1 MVDREKVE
9 REAEEIVRR
18 FSQVLERYSFEDVEE
33 YYILDSKN
41 VLREDEEPT
50 VDPSFREDV
59 LKIAPKT
66 RDGYIVVEKSK
77 WE

>member
-9 REAEEIVRR
+9 KEAEEIVRR
-18 FSQVLERYSFEDVEE
+18 FSEVLERYSFEEVEE
-33 YYILDSKN
+33 YYILECKN
-41 VLREDEEPT
+41 VLRMDAEPS